1 MKDVVRD
8 GWRRLPSTA
17 NADWYEV
24 DRDVLAIVPHADARD
39 TEASARESIAIQRA
53 HWQGAGHRGG
63 VIVFMENLL
72 DQDSG
77 ARAVY
82 MKESDPGCTT
92 CYALVGGTFFS
103 QAIASVFT
111 GLARPKVPTS
121 IFRTLDDALPWVAEM
136 NRRHGGPL

>member
-1 MKDVVRD
+1 MNGPRE
-8 GWRRLPSTA
+8 GWKRLPSTA

-24 DRDVLAIVPHADARD
+24 QRDVLAIMPHQDARD
-39 TEASARESIAIQRA
+39 TAVSARESIDIQRR
-53 HWQGAGHRGG
+53 HWQRAGHRGG

-77 ARAVY
+77 ARSVY
-82 MKESDPGCTT
+82 MKESDPSCTT
-92 CYALVGGTFFS
+92 CYALIGGSFFS

-111 GLARPKVPTS
+111 GLARPRVPTS